1 MLFDI
6 DSKRAQ
12 LRSASLSTDPD
23 LASALLEDDNVINDK
38 SILLQDVTKSELQSE
53 YVKLEELKQIRSLS
67 IPAVWLRDALMPVDG
82 TNLLQ
87 DLSSNVKVCKYI
99 HMYASLSTFDQH
111 SRPLL
116 HSLPSMFICTYIRRI
131 CSHILLL

>member
-1 MLFDI
+1 MDSLLFDI

-23 LASALLEDDNVINDK
+23 LASALLEDDNVVSDK

-87 DLSSNVKVCKYI
+87 DLSSNVKVCKYV
-99 HMYASLSTFDQH
+99 YT
-111 SRPLL
+111 
-116 HSLPSMFICTYIRRI
+116 
-131 CSHILLL
+131 